1 MKIDPLHVLLNTE
14 FLPSKKFFFIG
25 GNEITLMEKISD
37 VIIKRYKEIENPQ
50 ILNIN
55 SIDGYVNESGLF
67 EDKKIIIGKE
77 CKGINEK
84 SINNIRDIGGIFIF
98 KHENSAKSR
107 SIKKQFS
114 KDKDCCF
121 IDCYEIEKDSK
132 VKIIN
137 NFLSM
142 NNLKIKDEVYWFLV
156 EKIHNKYAFIEN
168 TFNNILALETKEL
181 TFENIKKILTVDDS
195 GKNKLFFNLLKK
207 NDEIIYIFREKIL
220 SSADANEFF
229 YFCRFYCQQ
238 IIDHRSEKGINNENL
253 AKLIGKSSSHVSNI
267 LRLLE
272 LDKKIQQ
279 MVINGDLSMGH
290 ARALI
295 GVPDA
300 INKAKEIIEKKLSVR
315 QIEKITSEFK
325 KNKTKKNSKDPN
337 IIDLEKELSDKI
349 GLKTSIQFN
358 ENGSSG
364 SLTLYYSDLNQ
375 LDDLM
380 KRLKK

>member
-1 MKIDPLHVLLNTE
+1 MNKDNKLGMGLGALLSTTNNNSDSNSGIQKINISQIIPN
-14 FLPSKKFFFIG
+14 PSQPRKNFKDEDLKELSSSIKNQG
-25 GNEITLMEKISD
+25 LIQPI
-37 VIIKRYKEIENPQ
+37 IIKPIKDGQYQIIAGERRWRACQLNGLHEVECVIKNLDDTNVLEAALIENIQ
-50 ILNIN
+50 REDLNVIEEAN
-55 SIDGYVNESGLF
+55 AYKGLID
-67 EDKKIIIGKE
+67 I
-77 CKGINEK
+77 
-84 SINNIRDIGGIFIF
+84 
-98 KHENSAKSR
+98 
-107 SIKKQFS
+107 
-114 KDKDCCF
+114 
-121 IDCYEIEKDSK
+121 
-132 VKIIN
+132 
-137 NFLSM
+137 
-142 NNLKIKDEVYWFLV
+142 
-156 EKIHNKYAFIEN
+156 
-168 TFNNILALETKEL
+168 
-181 TFENIKKILTVDDS
+181 
-195 GKNKLFFNLLKK
+195 
-207 NDEIIYIFREKIL
+207 
-220 SSADANEFF
+220 
-229 YFCRFYCQQ
+229 
-238 IIDHRSEKGINNENL
+238 KGINNENL

-272 LDKKIQQ
+272 LDKKIQE

-325 KNKTKKNSKDPN
+325 KNKTKKISKDPN
-337 IIDLEKELSDKI
+337 IADLEKELSNKI